1 MEAGEWVVLVLAYEA
16 ASAFDSAMRTAPAPP
31 TGVPL
36 VWWQSFSERSP
47 APPLPPTESRVTT
60 RERRANRLAHGD
72 AVAAVRS
79 RIEAGDVYQVNVTE
93 RFEGCY
99 DGDPID
105 TYAALLGVQRCAF
118 GAYVEMDDRTIASVS
133 PELFFRWEGSTIECR
148 PMKGTAERRPRP
160 DDDEAAAAALCASTK
175 EQAENVM
182 IVDLLRNDLGRIAR
196 VGSVR
201 VPDLFTVERYETVW
215 QLTSTVCADVDDDVE
230 LSDVL
235 TALFPCGSVT
245 GAPKIAAMD
254 IIADLESDPRGVYCG
269 AIGVLAPPGHEPRA
283 VFSVP
288 IRTAV
293 LDPVGRTYEYGAGG
307 AITWS
312 SDPAAEDAELRAK
325 ARILTRSHRAL
336 SVLETLRNES
346 DGLANVTA
354 HLDRMEA
361 SARWFGYPFHRAEIE
376 DRLRTLEPVDR
387 LQRIRV
393 LLDQSGI
400 TTVERQAVQPATE
413 PVVLAVDQVVTRS
426 DDPYCCHKTTWR
438 RHYDEA
444 RARHPAADDVVLVN
458 ERGHAI
464 ETTIAN
470 LAYRLGDRWFVP
482 PLSDG
487 GLPGVARGLALGAG
501 RVVERSI
508 NAADLGT
515 CDELAVVNDLRGWRA
530 ASLHTPTVTE

>member
-1 MEAGEWVVLVLAYEA
+1 
-16 ASAFDSAMRTAPAPP
+16 
-31 TGVPL
+31 
-36 VWWQSFSERSP
+36 
-47 APPLPPTESRVTT
+47 
-60 RERRANRLAHGD
+60 
-72 AVAAVRS
+72 
-79 RIEAGDVYQVNVTE
+79 
-93 RFEGCY
+93 
-99 DGDPID
+99 
-105 TYAALLGVQRCAF
+105 
-118 GAYVEMDDRTIASVS
+118 
-133 PELFFRWEGSTIECR
+133 
-148 PMKGTAERRPRP
+148 
-160 DDDEAAAAALCASTK
+160 
-175 EQAENVM
+175 
-182 IVDLLRNDLGRIAR
+182 
-196 VGSVR
+196 
-201 VPDLFTVERYETVW
+201 
-215 QLTSTVCADVDDDVE
+215 
-230 LSDVL
+230 
-235 TALFPCGSVT
+235 
-245 GAPKIAAMD
+245 
-254 IIADLESDPRGVYCG
+254 VYCG
-269 AIGVLAPPGHEPRA
+269 AIGVLAPPGHGPRA

-376 DRLRTLEPVDR
+376 DRLRALEPVDR

-515 CDELAVVNDLRGWRA
+515 CDELAVVNDLRGWCA
-530 ASLHTPTVTE
+530 ASLHTPTVAE

>member
-1 MEAGEWVVLVLAYEA
+1 
-16 ASAFDSAMRTAPAPP
+16 
-31 TGVPL
+31 
-36 VWWQSFSERSP
+36 
-47 APPLPPTESRVTT
+47 
-60 RERRANRLAHGD
+60 
-72 AVAAVRS
+72 
-79 RIEAGDVYQVNVTE
+79 
-93 RFEGCY
+93 
-99 DGDPID
+99 
-105 TYAALLGVQRCAF
+105 
-118 GAYVEMDDRTIASVS
+118 
-133 PELFFRWEGSTIECR
+133 
-148 PMKGTAERRPRP
+148 MKGTAERRPRP
-160 DDDEAAAAALCASTK
+160 ADDEAAAARLRASTK

-269 AIGVLAPPGHEPRA
+269 AIGVLAPPGHGPRA

-361 SARWFGYPFHRAEIE
+361 SARWFG
-376 DRLRTLEPVDR
+376 
-387 LQRIRV
+387 
-393 LLDQSGI
+393 
-400 TTVERQAVQPATE
+400 
-413 PVVLAVDQVVTRS
+413 
-426 DDPYCCHKTTWR
+426 
-438 RHYDEA
+438 
-444 RARHPAADDVVLVN
+444 
-458 ERGHAI
+458 
-464 ETTIAN
+464 
-470 LAYRLGDRWFVP
+470 
-482 PLSDG
+482 
-487 GLPGVARGLALGAG
+487 
-501 RVVERSI
+501 
-508 NAADLGT
+508 
-515 CDELAVVNDLRGWRA
+515 
-530 ASLHTPTVTE
+530 